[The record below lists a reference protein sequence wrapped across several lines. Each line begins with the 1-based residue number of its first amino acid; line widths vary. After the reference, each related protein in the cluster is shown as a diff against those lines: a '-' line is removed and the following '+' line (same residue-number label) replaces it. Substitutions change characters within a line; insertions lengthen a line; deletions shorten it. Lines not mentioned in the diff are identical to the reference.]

1 MYVSIYVS
9 MYVAQW
15 QCMIIGRHKNCCLVI
30 GYNFSNVSEMIN
42 EWGAYAG
49 VLPQTA
55 DPQKREV
62 SVHKESLQIDCRIQV

>member
-1 MYVSIYVS
+1 MSLISPSPWHFSSPV
-9 MYVAQW
+9 
-15 QCMIIGRHKNCCLVI
+15 IGRHRSVCLVI
-30 GYNFSNVSEMIN
+30 GFNVSEMIN

-55 DPQKREV
+55 DPQSREV